1 MNAVGLPIQP
11 TGRLIPHGAQSWSPR
26 VWEALT
32 VTVIAVSVTSWIY
45 FRKRSSDR
53 SVSVWRSNLVVEIL
67 LQVAIL
73 SGAMLISYWNTAN
86 LELFLLKGLDHPIV
100 ALVGESAVL
109 NCSVTFRLQ
118 DRGLGVEWRNL
129 RTRAVVLACDDQ
141 GGPCQSFR
149 NGTHLL
155 GDQLEDGNVSIRL
168 EGVQAS
174 DAGMYQCT
182 VFSGTHSSYV
192 SMHLKVVALGTKP
205 TLSAE
210 QFNETSFLYTCRTE
224 GWFPEPALI
233 WKNSEGKNLLP
244 LSKVT
249 KTTGEEGLYKL
260 EIQHWT
266 AQVVP
271 PSVTCIIHNR
281 VNNIKKVSTACTR
294 ELLPHT
300 QFYIGET
307 EWKHIQSFS
316 VSQSLDTDTANLHFG
331 RSNHLTSMAVGS
343 LPALASGPLYSLQL
357 SPCAL
362 SSRAISSDRAY
373 WEVEVGRSQEWH
385 LGLLGQRDNDK
396 AWGEGSTWVR
406 TLSRLNK
413 TVYGV
418 TGSPGRT
425 LVLDNEPTVVGLYL
439 NHLREYL
446 SFFDAR
452 RQLHL
457 CTLTVD
463 STKRLHPIF
472 CTPSPTAQ
480 AHSNTGSDRGV

>member
-1 MNAVGLPIQP
+1 MNAVGLPNQP

-32 VTVIAVSVTSWIY
+32 VTVIAVSVTTWIH
-45 FRKRSSDR
+45 FRKRSSDS
-53 SVSVWRSNLVVEIL
+53 SVSVWGRNLIVEIL
-67 LQVAIL
+67 LQVVIL
-73 SGAMLISYWNTAN
+73 SGAMLTSYWDTAN
-86 LELFLLKGLDHPIV
+86 LELFRVKGLDHPIV
-100 ALVGESAVL
+100 ALVGEGAVL
-109 NCSVTFRLQ
+109 NCSVMFCPQ
-118 DRGLGVEWRNL
+118 GRGLGVEWRNL
-129 RTRAVVLACDDQ
+129 RSQAVVLTCDDQ
-141 GGPCQSFR
+141 GGPCQSSR

-182 VFSGTHSSYV
+182 VFSGAHSSYV
-192 SMHLKVVALGTKP
+192 RMDLNVVALGTKP

-249 KTTGEEGLYKL
+249 KTTGEEGLYRL

-300 QFYIGET
+300 QFYVGKT
-307 EWKHIQSFS
+307 EWRLIHSFS
-316 VSQSLDTDTANLHFG
+316 VTLRLDTDSADLQLG
-331 RSNHLTSMAVGS
+331 LSGHLTSMAVGS
-343 LPALASGPLYSLQL
+343 LPPLDPGLLYSLQL

-362 SSRAISSDRAY
+362 SSHAISSDRAY

-385 LGLLGQRDNDK
+385 LGLLGQRDDDE
-396 AWGEGSTWVR
+396 AWGEGSTWVW
-406 TLSRLNK
+406 TLSRLNE
-413 TVYGV
+413 TVYWV

-425 LVLDNEPTVVGLYL
+425 LVLDDEPAVVGLHL
-439 NHLREYL
+439 NHLRGYL

-457 CTLTVD
+457 CTVAVD

-472 CTPSPTAQ
+472 CTHSPTAQ
-480 AHSNTGSDRGV
+480 AHGNTGSDRDI